1 MITYLGLSHLSLC
14 YSAAALNKGYKVTI
28 VDFKKNVN
36 DYNSGKFSVYEPKLN
51 EILKKNKNNF
61 FISDNFDNFKN
72 STIIFLAKDLKTNK
86 ENKVETFEIVQLLKK
101 ISKFKKKKILII
113 KSQVPVG
120 FTRKINWHKSLKFH
134 YVETLVFGQAINRAV
149 YPERIILGKYDAD
162 IKIPKFLST
171 YLKKFNCPILEM
183 KYEESELTKGFIN
196 TYLAAQVITTNYLN
210 EFSKIYD
217 ADWSKV
223 RQALALDKRIGKFA
237 YLTPGLG
244 LSGGNIER
252 DLKTISNNRN
262 SLKLD
267 NYLTK
272 LFLKYSDYFKKWP
285 IRNIKNKLRSKK
297 IGILG
302 FTYKEDTL
310 STKNSPSRVLL
321 HYNCLIHDCQSQ
333 QLQKLNENNN
343 IKFNKIDEVLK
354 KSQVICIF
362 HNHELYKK
370 INFARYKNIK
380 IIIDPFKILKN
391 NLSINKSKIEYISL

>member
-28 VDFKKNVN
+28 IDFKKNVD
-36 DYNSGKFSVYEPKLN
+36 DYKLGKFKVYEPQLN
-51 EILKKNKNNF
+51 EILKKNKKNF
-61 FISDNFDNFKN
+61 LISDNFENFKN
-72 STIIFLAKDLKTNK
+72 TKIIFLAKDLKTNK
-86 ENKVETFEIVQLLKK
+86 ENKVDTYETFQLLKK
-101 ISKFKKKKILII
+101 VSKLNKNKILVI

-120 FTRKINWHKSLKFH
+120 FTRKIDWKTSLKFH

-149 YPERIILGKYDAD
+149 YPERIILGKHDTN
-162 IKIPKFLST
+162 IKIPKLLSI

-210 EFSKIYD
+210 EFSKKYD

-223 RQALALDKRIGKFA
+223 REALALDKRIGKFA

-252 DLKTISNNRN
+252 DLKTISDNRSN
-262 SLKLD
+262 LKID
-267 NYLTK
+267 ARLTK
-272 LFLKYSDYFKKWP
+272 LFLQYSDYFKKWP
-285 IRNIKNKLRSKK
+285 IRNINNKFRNKK

-310 STKNSPSRVLL
+310 STKNAPSRILL
-321 HYNCLIHDCQSQ
+321 RYNCSIHDYQSE
-333 QLQKLNENNN
+333 QLQKLNENKN
-343 IKFNKIDEVLK
+343 IKFIKLEEVLK
-354 KSQVICIF
+354 KSQIICIF
-362 HNHELYKK
+362 HNHEFYKK
-370 INFARYKNIK
+370 INFKKYKNIK
-380 IIIDPFKILKN
+380 IILDPFKILNGNLIINKN
-391 NLSINKSKIEYISL
+391 NIQYICL